1 MSETPGMTAQP
12 TPTPGPTDSA
22 ALRRYLDVRRA
33 HGPSWAPD
41 GARIAFV
48 ADTSGLDQAWVIP
61 AAGGLAEQMT
71 HFDERVGEV
80 AWSPTGEYLLVTA
93 DMGGNEHD
101 QLYLISAAGGE
112 PRALT
117 AEPAVIHHFGAWSPD
132 GRRICY
138 SCNRRHPAFFDVWVL
153 DLASGASRCV
163 LERDATLT
171 PRAWSP
177 DGATLIV
184 VRENTNLDTDLL
196 LVPLDGGAPTLLT
209 AHEGEAAYESPR
221 FAPDG
226 RTLYVLTN
234 RDREFLAPAALDL
247 SATPQP
253 DTHAPLR
260 LLVETTWDAEGGLA
274 LSKDGRSL
282 AWASNENGRSRL
294 VFFDVR
300 AGRELA
306 SPLLPTGVVE
316 GLSWSPDGAR
326 VAFGFNGTRHNG
338 NVWTAAPGAP
348 AAHQLTDAP
357 MDGLDPATLIEPE
370 LITYTSFDGLQIP
383 AYYYRP
389 AITGR
394 ARDGALPVIVF
405 VHGGPESQFR
415 PLHAAPWMPPL
426 QYYLSRG
433 FAVFAPNVRGSAG
446 YGKTSIHLDDVRL
459 RPNSVADLKAGVEW
473 LVGHGGADPTRIGVV
488 GRSYGGFMVLA
499 AITSYPDLWAA
510 AADIVG
516 IANFITFFENTG
528 VWRRHLR
535 TPEYGD
541 PERDADFLRELSPLF
556 QVDRITAP
564 LLVLHGANDPRVP
577 VGEAQQIVAA
587 VRAHGRPAELLLFPD
602 EGHFMLRQT
611 TQLIA
616 YPAIGDWFE
625 RYMG

>member
-1 MSETPGMTAQP
+1 MSENPGTQAQP
-12 TPTPGPTDSA
+12 TPTHTG
-22 ALRRYLDVRRA
+22 ALQRYLDVRRA
-33 HGPSWAPD
+33 HGPAWSPD
-41 GARIAFV
+41 GTRLAFV
-48 ADTSGLDQAWVIP
+48 ADTSGLDQAWVM
-61 AAGGLAEQMT
+61 AAGGGAAERLT
-71 HFDERVGEV
+71 DFGERVGEV
-80 AWSPTGEYLLVTA
+80 AWSPTGAHLLVTA
-93 DMGGNEHD
+93 DAGGNEHD
-101 QLYLISAAGGE
+101 QLYLVAAAGGA

-132 GRRICY
+132 GQRICY
-138 SCNRRHPAFFDVWVL
+138 SCNRRHPAFFDVWVM
-153 DLASGASRCV
+153 DVASGESRCV

-177 DGATLIV
+177 DGAALIV
-184 VRENTNLDTDLL
+184 SRENTNLDADLL
-196 LVPLDGGAPTLLT
+196 WVPLDGREPRLLT
-209 AHEGEAAYESPR
+209 AHAGEAAYEFPR

-226 RTLYVLTN
+226 HTLYVLTN

-247 SATPQP
+247 TALSGPEA
-253 DTHAPLR
+253 HAPLR
-260 LLVETTWDAEGGLA
+260 LLAETNWDAEGGLA
-274 LSKDGRSL
+274 LAPDGRLL
-282 AWASNENGRSRL
+282 AWASNEDGRSRL
-294 VFFDVR
+294 VYYDVE
-300 AGRELA
+300 AGRELDA
-306 SPLLPTGVVE
+306 PALPVGVVE
-316 GLSWSPDGAR
+316 GLTWAPDGSR

-338 NVWTAAPGAP
+338 NIWTAGPGDAAAQQLTAAPMG
-348 AAHQLTDAP
+348 
-357 MDGLDPATLIEPE
+357 GLDPTGLVEPE
-370 LITYTSFDGLQIP
+370 LIHYTAFDGLRIP
-383 AYYYRP
+383 AYFYRP
-389 AITGR
+389 VASNRTSTAG
-394 ARDGALPVIVF
+394 LPVIVF

-446 YGKTSIHLDDVRL
+446 YGKTYIHLDDVRL
-459 RPNSVADLKAGVEW
+459 RPDSVADLKAGVEW
-473 LVGHGGADPTRIGVV
+473 LVGQGGADPRRIGVM

-516 IANFITFFENTG
+516 IANFLTFFEHTG

-556 QVDRITAP
+556 KADRITAP

-577 VGEAQQIVAA
+577 VGEARQIVAA
-587 VRAHGRPAELLLFPD
+587 VQARGRPAELLLFPD
-602 EGHFMLRQT
+602 EGHFMLRQS
-611 TQLIA
+611 TQLTA